1 MLGKLLPLLL
11 LPLTFGGFSA
21 SSNYQLK
28 SYGVNSG
35 GTNST
40 SSSTFSAQAG
50 TGEIGGNSS
59 NGPTYTTKS
68 GSIEAQQANV
78 PGAPTLSNGSG
89 TFTNKLNFII
99 NTSSN
104 PSDTTYVIAV
114 STSPTFTSTNYVQAD
129 GTLGSSQVFQDY
141 ATWGGATGTQAI
153 GLTSITTYYFK
164 VAALQGK
171 FTATGFGPSANIATA
186 TPSLSFSVTPNN
198 LNLGKLTSGS
208 VINGPSNI
216 SFTFTSNAPFGGTI
230 YVAGN
235 STGLVSSAAA
245 NYNIHVTAPRGN
257 LTSLS

>member
-114 STSPTFTSTNYVQAD
+114 STSPTFA
-129 GTLGSSQVFQDY
+129 
-141 ATWGGATGTQAI
+141 
-153 GLTSITTYYFK
+153 
-164 VAALQGK
+164 
-171 FTATGFGPSANIATA
+171 
-186 TPSLSFSVTPNN
+186 
-198 LNLGKLTSGS
+198 
-208 VINGPSNI
+208 
-216 SFTFTSNAPFGGTI
+216 SNAPFVGTI

-245 NYNIHVTAPRGN
+245 NYNMHVTAPSVN
-257 LTSLS
+257 LTSLSECFGLQGLTASSPLAIQTPYDGTSNTVGAVSYTH